1 MKSLIMCR
9 WLGGL
14 NYLHSQS
21 DTKKDLHLKLVEL
34 SRKIAAMLKELLEAW
49 QKGLRAG
56 AAQLCHQYPWTSVV
70 THQPFTL
77 RCFATA
83 QDKLSSPDPAG
94 GSTVLQREVVV
105 TLCHIH
111 LARKS
116 VQLPKILVR
125 YTPIL
130 QKFYRAYKWCKE
142 WVFAIF

>member
-1 MKSLIMCR
+1 MCS

-94 GSTVLQREVVV
+94 GSTVLQTEVVV

-125 YTPIL
+125 YTPIR
-130 QKFYRAYKWCKE
+130 KFYRAYKCCKE